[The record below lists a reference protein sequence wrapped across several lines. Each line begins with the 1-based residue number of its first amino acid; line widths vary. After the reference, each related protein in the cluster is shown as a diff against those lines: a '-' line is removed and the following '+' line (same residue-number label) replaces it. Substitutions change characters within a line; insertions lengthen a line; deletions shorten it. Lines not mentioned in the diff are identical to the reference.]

1 MTLYE
6 TSLRAPMIVRAP
18 GGKPGNVIR
27 QPVEFLDIY
36 PTLVSLAG
44 LPAPTSGIGEVEGTD
59 LAPLILSGQAVP
71 ASVVAGAAYSQ
82 VTRCRASYD
91 NEIGPCSGEFGL
103 KNASQ
108 FDWMGMSVRTATHR
122 YVEWRNWSG
131 DALAPVWAGAAVAIE
146 LYAHS
151 AGDGGDFDSYVNG
164 ESVNIATD
172 VASAPVVEA
181 LAAQIRTVFQPENI
195 GVVAVPTA
203 EAVLNAM
210 AKVDSYFQASSDDKI
225 NGYPNNDWT
234 GGVYM
239 AGLMAHYRASKSASQ
254 CRHTGV
260 TQTAGKFCETHC
272 GNSYSFDGVCS
283 TSSGALGLVSEPES
297 RARNPNSSSSSSAIL
312 STMTVQRLNSIPDEK
327 DM

>member
-1 MTLYE
+1 MVTRSEWGDNRLE
-6 TSLRAPMIVRAP
+6 S
-18 GGKPGNVIR
+18 
-27 QPVEFLDIY
+27 
-36 PTLVSLAG
+36 
-44 LPAPTSGIGEVEGTD
+44 
-59 LAPLILSGQAVP
+59 P
-71 ASVVAGAAYSQ
+71 ASRRRRFIMRAMSSAVMPFCVNRRLRLTVVRNNGVAGAAYSQ

-151 AGDGGDFDSYVNG
+151 ASDGGDFDSYVNG

-210 AKVDSYFQASSDDKI
+210 AKLFQQ
-225 NGYPNNDWT
+225 
-234 GGVYM
+234 VYTLKTKM
-239 AGLMAHYRASKSASQ
+239 ATLK
-254 CRHTGV
+254 TTIV
-260 TQTAGKFCETHC
+260 
-272 GNSYSFDGVCS
+272 
-283 TSSGALGLVSEPES
+283 L
-297 RARNPNSSSSSSAIL
+297 
-312 STMTVQRLNSIPDEK
+312 
-327 DM
+327 